1 MSLMKER
8 NNRTNITRYYTL
20 KQVNS
25 SMAAVDWIS
34 SLRNVSG
41 IVAEYIYYSDLM
53 NRSDEGSGN
62 IQLDS
67 QVTAEIMKLE
77 LKKRDVDLIT
87 LNCRFNDK
95 PLVIGVDLRSNLV
108 YLTIRKKTP
117 ANVELI
123 EKVLNLI

>member
-1 MSLMKER
+1 MGLVKER
-8 NNRTNITRYYTL
+8 SNKTNITRYYTL

-25 SMAAVDWIS
+25 SMDIVDWIS
-34 SLRNVSG
+34 SLRNVNG
-41 IVAEYIYYSDLM
+41 LVVEYIYYSDLI

-62 IQLDS
+62 IQLDA
-67 QVTAEIMKLE
+67 QVTAEVMKLE

-95 PLVIGVDLRSNLV
+95 PLVIGFDLRSSLV

-117 ANVELI
+117 VNI
-123 EKVLNLI
+123 EAIEGVLNLT

>member
-1 MSLMKER
+1 MSFMKER
-8 NNRTNITRYYTL
+8 NSRTNITRYYTF
-20 KQVNS
+20 KKVNS
-25 SMAAVDWIS
+25 SMTAVDWIS
-34 SLRNVSG
+34 SLRDVSG
-41 IVAEYIYYSDLM
+41 LITEYIYYSDLT

-67 QVTAEIMKLE
+67 QVTAEVMRLE

-117 ANVELI
+117 INVELI
-123 EKVLNLI
+123 EKVLSLT